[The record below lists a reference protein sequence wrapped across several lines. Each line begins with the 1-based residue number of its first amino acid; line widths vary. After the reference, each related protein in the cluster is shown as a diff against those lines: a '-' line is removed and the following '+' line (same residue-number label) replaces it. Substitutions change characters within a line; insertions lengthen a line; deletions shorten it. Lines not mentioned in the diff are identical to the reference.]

1 MKCRKS
7 CCSNM
12 NDKFIVLGK
21 EKSFL
26 AYLDKYVFSSYPKNE
41 TSLKIKLNDE
51 IYKLIENTMRVNLNK
66 GNIRSKY
73 IKEVKLN
80 IMMIDFLLDVTF
92 EKEIIIKKRFLSCLR
107 MLTEIK
113 NIIYSLDYTDE
124 IN

>member
-1 MKCRKS
+1 
-7 CCSNM
+7 M